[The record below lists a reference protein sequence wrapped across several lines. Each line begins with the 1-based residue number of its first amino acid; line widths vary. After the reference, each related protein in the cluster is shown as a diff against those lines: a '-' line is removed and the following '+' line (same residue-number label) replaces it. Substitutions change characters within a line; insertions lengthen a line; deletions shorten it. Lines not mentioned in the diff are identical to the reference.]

1 MEAQEDDDD
10 LKLAK
15 ASAGLLSDL
24 ERDLPKILWKA
35 KFQHGRKQA
44 HTQVKSRDLDRII
57 SYVCVYELSSVD
69 SSAHVCD
76 RLNHSKASHNC

>member
-24 ERDLPKILWKA
+24 ERDLPKILWQA
-35 KFQHGRKQA
+35 KSRPGRKHA

-57 SYVCVYELSSVD
+57 SYVC
-69 SSAHVCD
+69 
-76 RLNHSKASHNC
+76 ASEPRHARKICLHWVTD

>member
-24 ERDLPKILWKA
+24 ERDLPRILWKT
-35 KFQHGRKQA
+35 KPSSGHKRA

-57 SYVCVYELSSVD
+57 NYVCISRR
-69 SSAHVCD
+69 SAE
-76 RLNHSKASHNC
+76 